1 MSTHCA
7 HLKNVLLYACMF
19 LSIFF
24 SVAAHGEGEKKSNTI
39 DSKEEKKVWDVK
51 DEIEKAKIRPLMIS
65 AGTTSL
71 PDPSTLFANDPI
83 RFDISTSN
91 GSPKVGEEFDIIVTA
106 ELLNVTPALMF
117 FLEESKR
124 FSIKVTMPEGFIQT
138 GGDYAD
144 FVGAAL
150 SKGATER
157 VKYTLK
163 GKFISEPTKEACF
176 QLLRGPR
183 FSNSETTFIYKGQ
196 QCVNVSRDRE
206 ENSAARVEA
215 IQSST
220 ECSSFAQDIKHFP
233 YYQGKPI
240 VAVGYNLILTD
251 NSTHTACIQ
260 IANSTL
266 SSCISGGDYVAPL
279 SGAVEVTVPQ
289 PGTYGYTFSLTTPQ
303 PGCSLY
309 SLAGSTTITATDFTP
324 VISYSGSLCG
334 GSTVSLNVTGCGSG
348 SVIWYRNGG
357 GLVGNATSRNI
368 SDGGTYT
375 ARCSFGLDG
384 TSNLSQPVIIY
395 SNPTLNLTMTPV
407 SEDNWEKKF
416 NLSLSGC
423 NGSITWNHS
432 TETSANISVN
442 AAKSCFGGPIPYT
455 AQCIQNG
462 CSYEVNT
469 TVQVN
474 ASVLDNTPTITDAG
488 CSNNQGSIVFSGPNK
503 DKYQYYWRYGAPYT
517 NANPKN
523 ATNLPAGT
531 YSIVFTTNAGICP
544 YYADFV
550 VPGATPPNVNA
561 GGDKVITCTNP
572 SVTLSGSSST
582 PNVTYKWQ
590 TPSGSIVNGQNLTNV
605 TTPGN
610 YTLTVTSSQGCT
622 ASSTINVSD
631 QRSYPNATV
640 TWPAEAKCTP
650 FQVTAISHSDATYTW
665 TRNGGGISNAQ
676 SISITDGGDY
686 KLTIRYN
693 GNGCE
698 SSSTSPFITEYKSS
712 YASAGP
718 PMTITCRNDGRVQL
732 QGDGPGVATCYWS
745 ASEENAFLNEQQ
757 RGLANP
763 IVVLPGT
770 YTITVTNG
778 ENGCVA
784 TSSVQVGQNKDLPSA
799 SLSGGQ
805 LTCNNNN
812 QVTLTASSPQSV
824 SWGNW
829 TGPGT
834 GGVTGNSYQ
843 ATTWGNYSV
852 TATRLDNG
860 CSSTAYSTVA
870 QSAGYPS
877 INMGGDKTVCNGA
890 ATTLTPTV
898 SGGSGGYTYS
908 WNSSIGALSSTTL
921 NTTVNPG
928 TNSSVTYML
937 TATGS
942 NGCSSTG
949 NVTVTNTVLTAPT
962 VTASPIAVCPGGQTT
977 LTVSGPPGVV
987 DWGIGSQSFQTP
999 STREIPVTLYE
1010 STNYWFSI
1018 KRDGC
1023 QSNQTSIHVSVNQV
1037 PSIPSLGANKTNLCA
1052 GESTTLSGTCP
1063 TSGSTLQW
1071 ISLGGTNVTPSA
1083 TTTYQARCVSGSG
1096 CQSSVAQIQINVT
1109 QIPNTP
1115 VISTNKNTVCSG
1127 DAVTLSTPTSCP
1139 GGTIKWSNNSTGS
1152 SIVINPTAT
1161 ANYTAICE
1169 INSCQSSASNSVQVT
1184 VNPRPDAP
1192 SSAATSVSNCLN
1204 STASNLS
1211 SQISGSSLKWYTVAT
1226 GGTGSTTAPTPSTS
1240 TVGVVSYYVS
1250 QTNVQGCEGPRTK
1263 IDVTTRALPDTLS
1276 ALTKLVQYCQN
1287 ATPVSLK
1294 PVGTTSGIK
1303 NLWYTAATGGTALD
1317 SIVPTTNVVGTQ
1329 TYYYSRR
1336 ELTYGCESLRRKVA
1350 VKVNAIPG
1358 APTVAA
1364 INICKNS
1371 TASPLTATPSSGG
1384 TIKWY
1389 SALTGG
1395 NALSSA
1401 PIPSTTTAG
1410 TTNYYASQVVNGC
1423 ESARATLAV
1432 TVRETPV
1439 PTVNNTTVNYCQN
1452 ATALPLAAST
1462 TQSGASLVWYLP
1474 GSNEGISTVP
1484 TPSTTNVG
1492 TFNYNVSQI
1501 GAYSCESAKTAITVT
1516 INDRPQ
1522 APTTSPIFKCQG
1534 ETAQNLTAGGENIK
1548 WYTAASGGSPLTN
1561 PVKPNLNIA
1570 GTTTYYASQTN
1581 DKGCESPT
1589 RTALAVTVY
1598 QTPTVVTPSNRTLC
1612 VSQPFSQ
1619 IALTSSPSG
1628 ATCDWR
1634 VTNQSIASALGMTV
1648 FSGTNTIPTFT
1659 TQNTQSVPVT
1669 VVFEL
1674 TPKGNGCEGAKT
1686 TFSLTVSPKPS
1697 TPVIT
1702 ASNLFICPADT
1713 VYLTAT
1719 NVDVGALLRWST
1731 GQSGLDSI
1739 RVIPIENSVYKA
1751 YATKDGCTGDT
1762 AVSDTIYVSR
1772 LELQSKPTIDC
1783 DPETRTGAISASVQN
1798 ANANWITT
1806 FKIEKLIGGYGELM
1820 SDSLSENWIAGN
1832 LGANGVTYSGLKNGI
1847 YRILARQLPADL
1859 PPDQAGRDFCITYS
1873 DTVTVQCQKFR
1884 KERVRSERCGVMGPL
1899 DLSNQVYLYKLMPGD
1914 TIWAG
1919 DFDVIIVEAQKI
1931 GTNGTFSGKGYV
1943 KMPKLF
1949 NAQVAVTF
1957 ENAVF
1962 NDDFELIQGKIDAVY
1977 DPSWEGIGDVNQFI
1991 KDAKVLANTVADA
2004 VTYAVDALIT
2014 TSAKRIESIADELV
2028 RNAKENLPDDL
2039 QERVIAAAEE
2049 YKAAKAAYDN
2059 ATTEAER
2066 NAAKASFEAAKDK
2079 LDAIKTE
2086 TEQFVTDFQNIIILS
2101 LESIQQEK
2109 NTTEL
2114 NRLKDNVAS
2123 AGQALNLPTS
2133 PEPQFSES
2141 MTNLIFIE
2149 GEEVISVRNTQEQTY
2164 YEAQKAYHRAQIAS
2178 IFASKMKNAKGAK
2191 QVGET
2196 LKREGTKLSSYIY
2209 EAKKQQVAQNTIVA
2223 EVKTIIYSAL
2233 EKTLKVQVYEK

>member
-1 MSTHCA
+1 MLIRCA
-7 HLKNVLLYACMF
+7 HLKNVLRYVCMF
-19 LSIFF
+19 LCVFF
-24 SVAAHGEGEKKSNTI
+24 SIAANGEGEKKNNTI
-39 DSKEEKKVWDVK
+39 DGKEEKKVWDVK

-65 AGTTSL
+65 AGTASL
-71 PDPSTLFANDPI
+71 PDPSAVFANDPI

-91 GSPKVGEEFDIIVTA
+91 ASPKVGEEFDIILTA

-124 FSIKVTMPEGFIQT
+124 FSIKVTMPEGFVQT
-138 GGDYAD
+138 GGNYAD
-144 FVGAAL
+144 FVGTAL
-150 SKGATER
+150 NKGGTEQ

-163 GKFISEPTKEACF
+163 GKFVSEPTKEACF

-183 FSNSETTFIYKGQ
+183 FSDAATTFIYKGQ
-196 QCVNVSRDRE
+196 QCVNVTRDRE

-215 IQSST
+215 IQSGT
-220 ECSSFAQDIKHFP
+220 ECTSFAQDVRNWTR
-233 YYQGKPI
+233 YQGTPI
-240 VAVGYNLILTD
+240 IAVGYNLRLTD
-251 NSTHTACIQ
+251 NSTHTACLEI
-260 IANSTL
+260 IGSTL

-279 SGAVEVTVPQ
+279 SGVVEVTVPR
-289 PGTYGYTFSLTTPQ
+289 PDTYQYRFELTTPQ

-309 SLAGSTTITATDFTP
+309 TLPGSTTITATDFTP
-324 VISYSGSLCG
+324 VISYSGSPCG
-334 GSTVSLNVTGCGSG
+334 ENTVSLNVTGCGSG

-357 GLVGNATSRNI
+357 GLIGNATSRNV

-375 ARCSFGLDG
+375 AKCSFGIDG
-384 TSNLSQPVIIY
+384 TSNLSQPVTIY
-395 SNPTLNLTMTPV
+395 SKPTLNLTMTPV

-423 NGSITWNHS
+423 NGSITWS
-432 TETSANISVN
+432 TGAGNSASTSVTVE
-442 AAKSCFGGPIPYT
+442 KSCFGGPRPYT

-462 CSYEVNT
+462 CSYEVST
-469 TVQVN
+469 TVEVN
-474 ASVLDNTPTITDAG
+474 ASVLDNTPVITDAG
-488 CSNNQGSIVFSGPNK
+488 CANNQGSIVFSGPNK
-503 DKYQYYWRYGAPYT
+503 DKYEYYWRYAAPYT

-531 YSIVFTTNAGICP
+531 YSIVFTTNAAICP

-550 VPGATPPNVNA
+550 VLGATPPNVNA
-561 GGDKVITCTNP
+561 GGDKVINCTNS
-572 SVTLSGSSST
+572 SVTLNGTSST

-590 TPSGSIVNGQNLTNV
+590 TPNGTVNGQNLTNV
-605 TTPGN
+605 TTPGD
-610 YTLTVTSSQGCT
+610 YTLIVTSSQGCT
-622 ASSTINVSD
+622 ASSNIKVKD
-631 QRSYPNATV
+631 ERSYPNATV
-640 TWPAEAKCTP
+640 TWPAEAKCKP
-650 FQVTAISHSDATYTW
+650 FQVTAINHSDATYTW
-665 TRNGGGISNAQ
+665 ERNGGSISNSQA
-676 SISITDGGDY
+676 ISITDGGNY
-686 KLTIRYN
+686 KLKIRYN

-698 SSSTSPFITEYKSS
+698 SSSSSPFITEYKSVS
-712 YASAGP
+712 ANAGP
-718 PMTITCRNDGRVQL
+718 AKTITCRDAERVQL
-732 QGDGPGVATCYWS
+732 EGSSSHGSPTYYWT
-745 ASEENAFLNEQQ
+745 ALEVGGAFLNESQ
-757 RGLANP
+757 RTAAMP
-763 IVVLPGT
+763 TVIAPGN
-770 YTITVTNG
+770 YKLTVKNE
-778 ENGCVA
+778 ENGCTA
-784 TSSVQVGQNKDLPSA
+784 DAFVQVSQNKDLPSV

-805 LTCNNNN
+805 LSCNNGN
-812 QVTLTASSPQSV
+812 QVTLTASSQQSV

-834 GGVTGNSYQ
+834 GGATGS
-843 ATTWGNYSV
+843 TF
-852 TATRLDNG
+852 TATAPGEFTVKATRIDNG
-860 CSSTAYSTVA
+860 CSKIANSSVA
-870 QSAGYPS
+870 PSAGSPS
-877 INMGGDKTVCNGA
+877 INMGTGPKVCNGA
-890 ATTLTPTV
+890 PVTLSPSV
-898 SGGSGGYTYS
+898 SGGAGGYTYQWS
-908 WNSSIGALSSTTL
+908 PATGLSSTNIL
-921 NTTVNPG
+921 NPTANLG
-928 TNSSVTYML
+928 TNESMTYSL
-937 TATGS
+937 KVIGA
-942 NGCSSTG
+942 NGCDNTG
-949 NVTVTNTVLTAPT
+949 NVTVTNTMLSAPS
-962 VTASPIAVCPGGQTT
+962 VTASPTSICPGGQTT
-977 LTVSGPPGVV
+977 LTVSGDLGDL
-987 DWGIGSQSFQTP
+987 DWGTTTQDIGISSTRSIVVTP
-999 STREIPVTLYE
+999 SQTT
-1010 STNYWFSI
+1010 TYWFAI
-1018 KRDGC
+1018 KRNVC
-1023 QSNQTSIHVSVNQV
+1023 QSNRTLKEVVVNPV
-1037 PSIPSLGANKTNLCA
+1037 PAEPTLGANKTNLCA
-1052 GESTTLSGTCP
+1052 GETTTLSGTCS

-1071 ISLGGTNVTPSA
+1071 INVGSSTNVTPSA
-1083 TTTYQARCVSGSG
+1083 TTTYEARCLSDKG

-1109 QIPNTP
+1109 RIPDAPAINT
-1115 VISTNKNTVCSG
+1115 NFNTVCSG

-1161 ANYTAICE
+1161 ASYTAVCQ
-1169 INSCQSSASNSVQVT
+1169 INNCQSPASNSVLVS
-1184 VNPRPDAP
+1184 VNPRPSAP
-1192 SSAATSVSNCLN
+1192 SVSNPTSYCLN
-1204 STASNLS
+1204 SPASSLPNTG
-1211 SQISGSSLKWYTVAT
+1211 GSSLKWYTAAT
-1226 GGTGSTTAPTPSTS
+1226 GGSGLTTAPVPSTG

-1250 QTNVQGCEGPRTK
+1250 QTSAYGCEGPRAK

-1276 ALTKLVQYCQN
+1276 ALTKLVQHCQN
-1287 ATPVSLK
+1287 STPVSLK
-1294 PVGTTSGIK
+1294 PVGTVSGIK
-1303 NLWYTAATGGTALD
+1303 SLWYTAATGGTALD
-1317 SIVPTTNVVGTQ
+1317 SIVPSTNVVGTQ

-1336 ELTYGCESLRRKVA
+1336 ELTYSCESLRRKVT
-1350 VKVNAIPG
+1350 VRVNTIPG
-1358 APTVAA
+1358 APAVTA

-1371 TASPLTATPSSGG
+1371 PASPLTATPSSGG

-1389 SALTGG
+1389 TALTGG
-1395 NALSSA
+1395 TALSSS
-1401 PIPSTTTAG
+1401 PVPSTTTAG

-1423 ESARATLAV
+1423 ESTRATLAV
-1432 TVRETPV
+1432 TVRETLA
-1439 PTVNNTTVNYCQN
+1439 PTVTNANVNYCRN
-1452 ATALPLAAST
+1452 ATASQLTAAGT
-1462 TQSGASLVWYLP
+1462 NLVWYLP
-1474 GSNEGISTVP
+1474 GSNVGISTAP
-1484 TPSTTNVG
+1484 IPSTTDGG
-1492 TFNYNVSQI
+1492 TFIYQVSQI

-1516 INDRPQ
+1516 INV
-1522 APTTSPIFKCQG
+1522 APSAPTTTSPIFKCQG
-1534 ETAQNLTAGGENIK
+1534 ETAQNLTAGGESIK
-1548 WYTAASGGSPLTN
+1548 WYTGVTGGSPLPN
-1561 PVKPNLNIA
+1561 PVKPNLNIP

-1589 RTALAVTVY
+1589 RAALTVTVY
-1598 QTPTVVTPSNRTLC
+1598 QTPTVATPSSKTLC

-1619 IALTSSPSG
+1619 MALASSPSG

-1634 VTNQSIASALGMTV
+1634 VTNQSIATALGMTV
-1648 FSGTNTIPTFT
+1648 FSGTNTIPAFT

-1719 NVDVGALLRWST
+1719 NVDAGALLRWST

-1783 DPETRTGAISASVQN
+1783 DPETRTGAISASVLN

-1806 FKIEKLIGGYGELM
+1806 FKLERLIGGYGELM

-1884 KERVRSERCGVMGPL
+1884 KERVRSERCGDMSPL
-1899 DLSNQVYLYKLMPGD
+1899 DLSNQAYLYKLMPGD

-2014 TSAKRIESIADELV
+2014 TSAKRIESIAEELV

-2039 QERVIAAAEE
+2039 RERVIAAAEE

-2079 LDAIKTE
+2079 LEAIKNE
-2086 TEQFVTDFQNIIILS
+2086 TEQFLDDFQNIIILS

-2109 NTTEL
+2109 NTGEL

-2123 AGQALNLPTS
+2123 AAQALNLPTT

-2149 GEEVISVRNTQEQTY
+2149 GEEVVSVRNTQEQAY
-2164 YEAQKAYHRAQIAS
+2164 YDAQKAYHKAQIAS

-2196 LKREGTKLSSYIY
+2196 LKREGTKLSTYIY
-2209 EAKKQQVAQNTIVA
+2209 EAKKQQVAESAIVL
-2223 EVKTIIYSAL
+2223 EVKSIIYSAL
-2233 EKTLKVQVYEK
+2233 EKTLKIQVYEK